1 MMSLVGGGPTVRE
14 ARIFE
19 VGAVTAVLA
28 EAFLD
33 GDLADW
39 LVPHRERRR
48 AVYADYFL
56 IWAEFFLI
64 HGQVDTTE
72 DLDAVALWWPVGN
85 KLVMDIPDYDERLA
99 KATGDALDRFVSLDM
114 TMDLHHPMDKP
125 HHYLAFLAVHPDRQG
140 EGLGS
145 ALLAHHLGQLD
156 ADGVPA
162 YLEATGTRNRMLYV
176 RHGYKLLM
184 PVTIPD
190 GPDLYPMW
198 RPPHT
203 GVPQHRPV

>member
-1 MMSLVGGGPTVRE
+1 MRSLLGNGPSIRE
-14 ARIFE
+14 ARIYE
-19 VGAVTAVLA
+19 LGAVTAVLA

-33 GDLADW
+33 GDLAGW
-39 LVPHRERRR
+39 LVPDRERRR

-56 IWAEFFLI
+56 IWAEFFLM

-72 DLDAVALWWPVGN
+72 DLDAAALWWPVGN

-99 KATGDALDRFVSLDM
+99 KTTGEALGRFVALDL
-114 TMDLHHPMDKP
+114 TMDLHHPMNKP

-140 EGLGS
+140 AGLGR
-145 ALLAHHLGQLD
+145 ALLAHHLALLD
-156 ADGVPA
+156 DENVPA
-162 YLEATGTRNRMLYV
+162 YLEATGPRNRALYV

-203 GVPQHRPV
+203 DVPSLRPV